1 MKTFC
6 VNLDGWKRDVE
17 IDDSIFDKYSDM
29 ATEAATI
36 ALESRYKSNKPQEIS
51 WFIVV
56 SEKGYEDDPNKI
68 IIILTEHILRNAGYH
83 NDAETLK
90 TNISD
95 EIRKINGLE

>member
-1 MKTFC
+1 VKTFC
-6 VNLDGWKRDVE
+6 VNLDGWKKDVE
-17 IDDSIFDKYSDM
+17 IDDSIFDKYSEM

-36 ALESRYKSNKPQEIS
+36 ALESRYSSSEKRGIS

-83 NDAETLK
+83 SDAEILK
-90 TNISD
+90 ANISN